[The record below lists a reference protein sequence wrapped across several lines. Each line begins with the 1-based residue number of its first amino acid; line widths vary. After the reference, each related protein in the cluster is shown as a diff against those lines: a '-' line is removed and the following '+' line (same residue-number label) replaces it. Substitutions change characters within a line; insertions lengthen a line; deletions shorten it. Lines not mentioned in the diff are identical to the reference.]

1 MKTAITIDELQQMAN
16 ANVVSL
22 PHEEDEFVR
31 PADGSN
37 SSWVA
42 EARARSARIAEL
54 MQTVRELTR
63 QRSMYDTVDLERWLD
78 ERED

>member
-1 MKTAITIDELQQMAN
+1 MKIAITIDELQRMAE

-22 PHEEDEFVR
+22 PRDEDEFAR

-37 SSWVA
+37 SAWVA

-63 QRSMYDTVDLERWLD
+63 KRSIYDTVDLERWLD